1 MNVLMAGT
9 GAGKNCISEPIN
21 RIMAD
26 IRERD
31 RVNLQREREWKREM
45 QTKGANKDKRQRP
58 EGLVIQEIDPDMTN
72 AAFVQRLADAEERF
86 LYCRRLCQAT
96 AQYLSLL
103 CSRKFRLDIGYG
115 LSWPAFCGQ
124 S

>member
-9 GAGKNCISEPIN
+9 GVGKNCISEPIN

-26 IRERD
+26 LRERD
-31 RVNLQREREWKREM
+31 RINLAREREWKREM

-86 LYCRRLCQAT
+86 LYA
-96 AQYLSLL
+96 
-103 CSRKFRLDIGYG
+103 KMNEID
-115 LSWPAFCGQ
+115 
-124 S
+124 